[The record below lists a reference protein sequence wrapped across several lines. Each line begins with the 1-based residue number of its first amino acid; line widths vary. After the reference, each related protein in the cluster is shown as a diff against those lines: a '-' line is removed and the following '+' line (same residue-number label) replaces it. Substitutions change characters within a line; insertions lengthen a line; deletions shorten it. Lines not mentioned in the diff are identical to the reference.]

1 MITFLKIKTRPLFGP
16 VYFTQISCY
25 YSKNSVY
32 CHHAISC
39 AVYGILLI
47 NDTDKTIDNAS

>member
-16 VYFTQISCY
+16 VYVTD

-47 NDTDKTIDNAS
+47 NDTDKTTGDAS

>member
-47 NDTDKTIDNAS
+47 NDTDKTTDNAS